1 MSKHLYFN
9 IGQESRPVI
18 EKLTEQNV
26 KKSLFFEQY
35 KNAFDSL
42 SSYLKVLKTKDEE
55 ENEPLNNIF
64 AFIGERGAGKTS
76 CMLSVANELT
86 NKSENSILDNY
97 QEVKKLTFH
106 KLSMIDPSFFD
117 EKHGIIAEILASLYN
132 EYRITEK
139 SNNSFEKT
147 EILGKFADLQ
157 KDFNCL
163 LASDAEKPYDDLE
176 QLVSL
181 SAAVNLRANFGELV
195 TMFMKYIG
203 KPDGKLIIM
212 IDDIDLHT
220 NQATIMV
227 EQIRKYL
234 VQPNVVILL
243 AIKLDQLAML
253 KRQQYTIEYKVLLE
267 KGKVS
272 EEVIDEMVERYL
284 TKLIPFD
291 QRIFMPKAQEFLGWE
306 LTIKSI
312 QGETEDF
319 SSVRMAIPEL
329 IFRKTRYLFYNTA
342 LKTSYIVPRNLREL
356 RSLLKLLVG
365 MPKSNTANNK
375 EQFKKYFFENWVLNN
390 LNTEQTNCIYDL
402 LKVTDAFLFNAAA
415 LRIIKKQFFLERDMV
430 LDNSEISNIL
440 NENNVVYNI
449 SLGDVMAIISY
460 LEKQDQPVEKLHFL
474 FMIRSIYS
482 MRLYEFYD
490 ERTEDSTNVS
500 KKQERVIGLS
510 PFENLELSNYEKL
523 VGGSFVNSII
533 TDILPKTASSADTR
547 SRSVRMISLTQLNLL
562 ISECIEHFDE
572 IPENVIMLSEF
583 FMLCISRYIDT
594 KDRKNQNSNFLELG
608 YRKTSSVRY
617 ADDLKNRK
625 YALFDL
631 NSFMCN
637 VVDIERCY
645 NRFLEGDVF
654 LEKIKNDE
662 AKKSFYSKVKDLTD
676 KRTRERDGDKYEK
689 ADTGHKWLSWASIRN
704 AEILEDLI
712 EYQKEISYSKAS
724 EFDIFSHYF
733 MELSAYKR
741 MTYDRTDNGK
751 EDYYE
756 LEFSFVKVLSGM
768 FNAKD
773 YNIARW
779 FKAIYDVGYQ
789 GSTAIDVK
797 ALIKGR
803 QVDGNRAD
811 TVRKYIEE
819 HYPVFVKQEN
829 VSILD
834 DVFSQFSD
842 KLSKTEI
849 EKIAKRINEIAK
861 SKIDGSSST
870 DA

>member
-1 MSKHLYFN
+1 MSQHLYFN

-533 TDILPKTASSADTR
+533 TDILPKAASSADTR

-594 KDRKNQNSNFLELG
+594 KDRKNQDSNFLELG
-608 YRKTSSVRY
+608 YRKTASVRY
-617 ADDLKNRK
+617 ADDLKSRK

-637 VVDIERCY
+637 IVDIERCY
-645 NRFLEGDVF
+645 NRFLNGDAF
-654 LEKIKNDE
+654 LEKVKNDD
-662 AKKSFYSKVKDLTD
+662 AKKSFYAKVKDLTD
-676 KRTRERDGDKYEK
+676 KRTRERDGEVYK
-689 ADTGHKWLSWASIRN
+689 AKDINHKWLSWASIRN

-756 LEFSFVKVLSGM
+756 LGFSFVKVLSGI

-829 VSILD
+829 VSILP
-834 DVFSQFSD
+834 
-842 KLSKTEI
+842 
-849 EKIAKRINEIAK
+849 
-861 SKIDGSSST
+861 
-870 DA
+870 

>member
-1 MSKHLYFN
+1 M
-9 IGQESRPVI
+9 
-18 EKLTEQNV
+18 
-26 KKSLFFEQY
+26 
-35 KNAFDSL
+35 
-42 SSYLKVLKTKDEE
+42 KVSKTKDDE

-76 CMLSVANELT
+76 CMLSVANELV
-86 NKSENSILDNY
+86 NKSENSFLDNY
-97 QEVKKLTFH
+97 QEVKNIAFH
-106 KLSMIDPSFFD
+106 KLSLIDPSFFD
-117 EKHGIIAEILASLYN
+117 EKHGIVAEILASLYN
-132 EYRITEK
+132 EYRKTEK
-139 SNNSFEKT
+139 PNNSLEKT

-163 LASDAEKPYDDLE
+163 LASDAEKPHDDLE

-203 KPDGKLIIM
+203 KPNGKLIIM
-212 IDDIDLHT
+212 VDDIDLHT

-253 KRQQYTIEYKVLLE
+253 KRQQYTMEYKELLE

-272 EEVIDEMVERYL
+272 EGVIDEMVERYL

-291 QRIFMPKAQEFLGWE
+291 QRIFMPMAQEFLGWK
-306 LTIKSI
+306 LTVKSI

-365 MPKSNTANNK
+365 MSENNTANNK

-415 LRIIKKQFFLERDMV
+415 LRIIKKQFFLENGAA
-430 LDNSEISNIL
+430 LNNSEISNIL
-440 NENNVVYNI
+440 NESNVVYNI

-460 LEKQDQPVEKLHFL
+460 LGKQDQPVDKLHFL

-490 ERTEDSTNVS
+490 ERTEDSTNVAQ
-500 KKQERVIGLS
+500 KQERVIGLS
-510 PFENLELSNYEKL
+510 PFENLNLSNYEKL

-533 TDILPKTASSADTR
+533 TDILPRTASSSDTR

-572 IPENVIMLSEF
+572 LTENVIMLAEF

-594 KDRKNQNSNFLELG
+594 KDRKNQDSNFLELG
-608 YRKTSSVRY
+608 YRKTTSVRY
-617 ADDLKNRK
+617 ADDLKSRK

-637 VVDIERCY
+637 IVDIERCY
-645 NRFLEGDVF
+645 NRFSNGEVF
-654 LEKIKNDE
+654 LQKVKNDNE
-662 AKKSFYSKVKDLTD
+662 KKSFYSKTKDLTD
-676 KRTRERDGDKYEK
+676 KRIRERDGDEYNTQDIK
-689 ADTGHKWLSWASIRN
+689 HKWLSWASIRN

-712 EYQKEISYSKAS
+712 EFQKEISYSKAS

-733 MELSAYKR
+733 MALSAYKR

-756 LEFSFVKVLSGM
+756 LEFSFVKVLSNI

-773 YNIARW
+773 YSVARW

-789 GSTAIDVK
+789 SSTTIDIK

-803 QVDGNRAD
+803 QVEGNRAD

-829 VSILD
+829 ASILD
-834 DVFSQFSD
+834 DVFSQYPD

>member
-1 MSKHLYFN
+1 MSQHLYFN

-510 PFENLELSNYEKL
+510 PFENFELSNYEKL

-533 TDILPKTASSADTR
+533 TDILPKAASSADTR

-594 KDRKNQNSNFLELG
+594 KDRKNQDSNFLELG
-608 YRKTSSVRY
+608 YRKTASVRY
-617 ADDLKNRK
+617 ADDLKSRK

-637 VVDIERCY
+637 IVDIERCY
-645 NRFLEGDVF
+645 NRFLNGDAF
-654 LEKIKNDE
+654 LEKVKNDD
-662 AKKSFYSKVKDLTD
+662 AKKSFYAKVKDLTD
-676 KRTRERDGDKYEK
+676 KRTRERDGEVYK
-689 ADTGHKWLSWASIRN
+689 AKDINHKWLSWASIRN

-756 LEFSFVKVLSGM
+756 LGFSFVKVLSGI

-842 KLSKTEI
+842 KLSKAEI

>member
-1 MSKHLYFN
+1 MSQHLYFN

-18 EKLTEQNV
+18 EKLTEQHV

-415 LRIIKKQFFLERDMV
+415 LRIIKKQFFLERDML

-533 TDILPKTASSADTR
+533 TDILPKAASSADTR

-562 ISECIEHFDE
+562 LSECIEHFDE

-594 KDRKNQNSNFLELG
+594 KDRKNQDSNFLELG
-608 YRKTSSVRY
+608 YRKTASVRY
-617 ADDLKNRK
+617 AEDLKSRK

-637 VVDIERCY
+637 IVDIERCY
-645 NRFLEGDVF
+645 NRFLNGDAF
-654 LEKIKNDE
+654 LEKVKNDD
-662 AKKSFYSKVKDLTD
+662 AKKSFYAKVKDLTD
-676 KRTRERDGDKYEK
+676 KRTRERDGEVYK
-689 ADTGHKWLSWASIRN
+689 AKDINHKWLSWASIRN

-756 LEFSFVKVLSGM
+756 LGFSFVKVLSGI

-842 KLSKTEI
+842 KLSKAEI

>member
-1 MSKHLYFN
+1 MSQHLYFN

-18 EKLTEQNV
+18 EKLTKQNV
-26 KKSLFFEQY
+26 NESLFSGQY

-42 SSYLKVLKTKDEE
+42 SSYLKVSRTKDDE
-55 ENEPLNNIF
+55 ENEPFNNIF

-76 CMLSVANELT
+76 CMLSVANALT
-86 NKSENSILDNY
+86 DKSKNSFLDNY
-97 QEVKKLTFH
+97 QEVNNCSFH
-106 KLSMIDPSFFD
+106 KLSLIDPSFFD
-117 EKHGIIAEILASLYN
+117 EDHGIIAEVLASLYH
-132 EYRITEK
+132 EYQKVKEPK
-139 SNNSFEKT
+139 NSLDRT
-147 EILGKFADLQ
+147 VLLGKFADLQ

-163 LASDAEKPYDDLE
+163 LAPDAEKPYDDLE

-195 TMFMKYIG
+195 TSFMNYIG
-203 KPDGKLIIM
+203 DPNGKLIIM

-220 NQATIMV
+220 NQATVMV

-234 VQPNVVILL
+234 VQPNVIILL

-253 KRQQYTIEYKVLLE
+253 KRQQYTIEYKELLD
-267 KGKVS
+267 KKKVS
-272 EEVIDEMVERYL
+272 EGVIDEMVERYL

-291 QRIFMPKAQEFLGWE
+291 QRIFMPAAQEFLSWG
-306 LTIKSI
+306 LTVKSI
-312 QGETEDF
+312 QGETEEF

-415 LRIIKKQFFLERDMV
+415 LRIIKKQFFLEHNVV
-430 LDNSEISNIL
+430 LDSSEISNIL

-460 LEKQDQPVEKLHFL
+460 LEKQDQPMDKLHFL

-490 ERTEDSTNVS
+490 ERTEYSVNFA

-533 TDILPKTASSADTR
+533 TDILPKAASSSDSR

-562 ISECIEHFDE
+562 INECIGHFDE
-572 IPENVIMLSEF
+572 VPDNMIMLAEF

-594 KDRKNQNSNFLELG
+594 KDRKNQDSNFLELG
-608 YRKTSSVRY
+608 YRKAASVRY
-617 ADDLKNRK
+617 ADDLKSRK

-637 VVDIERCY
+637 IVDIERCY
-645 NRFLEGDVF
+645 NRFLNGDAF
-654 LEKIKNDE
+654 LEKVKNDD
-662 AKKSFYSKVKDLTD
+662 AKKSFYAKVKDLTD
-676 KRTRERDGDKYEK
+676 KRTRERDGEVYK
-689 ADTGHKWLSWASIRN
+689 AKDINHKWLSWASIRN

-724 EFDIFSHYF
+724 EFDIFSRYF
-733 MELSAYKR
+733 MALSAYKR

-756 LEFSFVKVLSGM
+756 LEFSFVKVLSGI

-773 YNIARW
+773 YNVARW

-789 GSTAIDVK
+789 GSTSIDVK

-803 QVDGNRAD
+803 QVEGNRTD

-819 HYPVFVKQEN
+819 HYPIFVKQEN

-834 DVFSQFSD
+834 EVFAQFSD

-861 SKIDGSSST
+861 SKINGSSST

>member
-18 EKLTEQNV
+18 EKLTKQNV

-97 QEVKKLTFH
+97 QEVKNLTFH

-139 SNNSFEKT
+139 SNDSFEKT

-415 LRIIKKQFFLERDMV
+415 LRIIKKQFFL
-430 LDNSEISNIL
+430 I
-440 NENNVVYNI
+440 
-449 SLGDVMAIISY
+449 
-460 LEKQDQPVEKLHFL
+460 
-474 FMIRSIYS
+474 
-482 MRLYEFYD
+482 
-490 ERTEDSTNVS
+490 
-500 KKQERVIGLS
+500 
-510 PFENLELSNYEKL
+510 
-523 VGGSFVNSII
+523 
-533 TDILPKTASSADTR
+533 PKT
-547 SRSVRMISLTQLNLL
+547 
-562 ISECIEHFDE
+562 
-572 IPENVIMLSEF
+572 
-583 FMLCISRYIDT
+583 
-594 KDRKNQNSNFLELG
+594 
-608 YRKTSSVRY
+608 
-617 ADDLKNRK
+617 
-625 YALFDL
+625 
-631 NSFMCN
+631 
-637 VVDIERCY
+637 
-645 NRFLEGDVF
+645 
-654 LEKIKNDE
+654 
-662 AKKSFYSKVKDLTD
+662 
-676 KRTRERDGDKYEK
+676 
-689 ADTGHKWLSWASIRN
+689 
-704 AEILEDLI
+704 
-712 EYQKEISYSKAS
+712 
-724 EFDIFSHYF
+724 
-733 MELSAYKR
+733 
-741 MTYDRTDNGK
+741 
-751 EDYYE
+751 
-756 LEFSFVKVLSGM
+756 
-768 FNAKD
+768 
-773 YNIARW
+773 
-779 FKAIYDVGYQ
+779 
-789 GSTAIDVK
+789 
-797 ALIKGR
+797 
-803 QVDGNRAD
+803 
-811 TVRKYIEE
+811 
-819 HYPVFVKQEN
+819 
-829 VSILD
+829 
-834 DVFSQFSD
+834 
-842 KLSKTEI
+842 
-849 EKIAKRINEIAK
+849 
-861 SKIDGSSST
+861 
-870 DA
+870 

>member
-42 SSYLKVLKTKDEE
+42 SSYLKILKTKDEE

-689 ADTGHKWLSWASIRN
+689 ADIGPKWLSWASIRN

-756 LEFSFVKVLSGM
+756 LEFSFVKVLSGI

-842 KLSKTEI
+842 KLSKAEI
-849 EKIAKRINEIAK
+849 EKIAKKINEIAK

>member
-1 MSKHLYFN
+1 MKVSKN
-9 IGQESRPVI
+9 
-18 EKLTEQNV
+18 
-26 KKSLFFEQY
+26 
-35 KNAFDSL
+35 
-42 SSYLKVLKTKDEE
+42 KDNG

-76 CMLSVANELT
+76 CMLSVANELA
-86 NKSENSILDNY
+86 NKSEESFLDNY
-97 QEVKKLTFH
+97 QEVKNIAFH
-106 KLSMIDPSFFD
+106 KLSLIDPSFFD
-117 EKHGIIAEILASLYN
+117 EKHGIVAEILASLYN
-132 EYRITEK
+132 EYRKTEK
-139 SNNSFEKT
+139 LNNSLEKT

-163 LASDAEKPYDDLE
+163 LASDAEKPHDDLE

-181 SAAVNLRANFGELV
+181 SAAVNLRVNFGELV

-203 KPDGKLIIM
+203 KPEGKLIIM
-212 IDDIDLHT
+212 VDDIDLHT

-253 KRQQYTIEYKVLLE
+253 KRQQYTMEYKELLE

-272 EEVIDEMVERYL
+272 EGVIDEMVERYL

-291 QRIFMPKAQEFLGWE
+291 QRIFMPTAQEFLGWE
-306 LTIKSI
+306 LTVKSI

-365 MPKSNTANNK
+365 MSENNTANNK

-415 LRIIKKQFFLERDMV
+415 LRIIKKQFFLENDAA
-430 LDNSEISNIL
+430 LYNSEISNIL
-440 NENNVVYNI
+440 NESNVVYNI

-460 LEKQDQPVEKLHFL
+460 LEKQDQPVDKLHFL
-474 FMIRSIYS
+474 FMVRSIYS

-490 ERTEDSTNVS
+490 ERTEDSTNVA

-533 TDILPKTASSADTR
+533 TDILPRTVSSSDTR

-572 IPENVIMLSEF
+572 ITENVIMLAEF

-594 KDRKNQNSNFLELG
+594 KDRKNQDSNFLELG
-608 YRKTSSVRY
+608 YRKTTSVRY
-617 ADDLKNRK
+617 ADDLKSRK

-637 VVDIERCY
+637 IVDIERCY
-645 NRFLEGDVF
+645 NRFSNGEVF
-654 LEKIKNDE
+654 LEKVKNDNE
-662 AKKSFYSKVKDLTD
+662 KKSFYSKTKDLTD
-676 KRTRERDGDKYEK
+676 KRIRERDGDKYNTLDIK
-689 ADTGHKWLSWASIRN
+689 HKWLSWASIRN

-712 EYQKEISYSKAS
+712 EFQKEISYSKAS

-733 MELSAYKR
+733 MALSAYKR
-741 MTYDRTDNGK
+741 MTYDRTDTGK

-756 LEFSFVKVLSGM
+756 LEFSFVKVLSSI

-773 YNIARW
+773 YSVARW

-789 GSTAIDVK
+789 SSTSIDVK

-803 QVDGNRAD
+803 QVEGNRAD

-829 VSILD
+829 ASILD
-834 DVFSQFSD
+834 DVFSLFPD

-870 DA
+870 GA

>member
-1 MSKHLYFN
+1 MSQHLYFN

-533 TDILPKTASSADTR
+533 TDILPKAASSADTR

-562 ISECIEHFDE
+562 LSECIEHFDE

-594 KDRKNQNSNFLELG
+594 KDRKNQDSNFLELG
-608 YRKTSSVRY
+608 YRKIASVRY
-617 ADDLKNRK
+617 AEDLKSRK

-637 VVDIERCY
+637 IVDIERCY
-645 NRFLEGDVF
+645 NRFLNGDAF
-654 LEKIKNDE
+654 LEKVKNDD
-662 AKKSFYSKVKDLTD
+662 AKKSFYAKVKDLTD
-676 KRTRERDGDKYEK
+676 KRTRERDGEVYK
-689 ADTGHKWLSWASIRN
+689 AKDINHKWLSWASIRN

-756 LEFSFVKVLSGM
+756 LGFSFVKVLSGI

-842 KLSKTEI
+842 KLSKAEI

>member
-1 MSKHLYFN
+1 MSQHLYFN

-291 QRIFMPKAQEFLGWE
+291 QRIFVPKAQEFLGWE

-533 TDILPKTASSADTR
+533 TDILPKAASSADTR

-594 KDRKNQNSNFLELG
+594 KDRKNQDSNFLELG
-608 YRKTSSVRY
+608 YRKTASVRY
-617 ADDLKNRK
+617 ADDLKSRK

-637 VVDIERCY
+637 IVDIERCY
-645 NRFLEGDVF
+645 NRFLNGDAF
-654 LEKIKNDE
+654 LEKVKNDD
-662 AKKSFYSKVKDLTD
+662 AKKSFYAKVKDLTD
-676 KRTRERDGDKYEK
+676 KRTRERDGEVYK
-689 ADTGHKWLSWASIRN
+689 AKDINHKWLSWASIRN

-756 LEFSFVKVLSGM
+756 LGFSFVKVLSGI

-842 KLSKTEI
+842 KLSKAEI

-870 DA
+870 DT

>member
-1 MSKHLYFN
+1 MSQHLYFN

-533 TDILPKTASSADTR
+533 TDILPKAASSADTR

-594 KDRKNQNSNFLELG
+594 KDRKNQDSNFLELG
-608 YRKTSSVRY
+608 YRKTASVRY
-617 ADDLKNRK
+617 ADDLKSRK

-637 VVDIERCY
+637 IVDIERCY
-645 NRFLEGDVF
+645 NRFLNGDAF
-654 LEKIKNDE
+654 LEKVKNDD
-662 AKKSFYSKVKDLTD
+662 AKKSFYAKVKDLTD
-676 KRTRERDGDKYEK
+676 KRTRERDGEVYK
-689 ADTGHKWLSWASIRN
+689 AKDINHKWLSWASIRN

-756 LEFSFVKVLSGM
+756 LEFSFVKVLSGI

-842 KLSKTEI
+842 KLSKAEI